1 MKIIEVIQAARFF
14 SITCNEVITIN
25 DKTWC
30 LVHVYIIQKFGCFY
44 MLHSNILM
52 KEQLLK
58 T

>member
-14 SITCNEVITIN
+14 NVTCNEVITIN
-25 DKTWC
+25 NKTWY
-30 LVHVYIIQKFGCFY
+30 LVHVYIIQKFGFFY
-44 MLHSNILM
+44 KLHSNILM